1 MLNPLRAYRDQTPR
15 VAEDVFVADNA
26 VITGDVEIGAGSSIW
41 YGVVIRGDS
50 APIRIGVRSNVQD
63 GSIVHA
69 DEGSPVNIGN
79 DVTIGHRAIV
89 HGTTIGDGSLVGM
102 GAILLNGSVVEPG
115 AVVGAGALVPE
126 GATIEAG
133 TVVMGVPARPR
144 RTLSEADRARI
155 IEGSQHYVALAREYK
170 AAQDDTGSS

>member
-63 GSIVHA
+63 L
-69 DEGSPVNIGN
+69 
-79 DVTIGHRAIV
+79 
-89 HGTTIGDGSLVGM
+89 SL
-102 GAILLNGSVVEPG
+102 IH
-115 AVVGAGALVPE
+115 
-126 GATIEAG
+126 I
-133 TVVMGVPARPR
+133 
-144 RTLSEADRARI
+144 
-155 IEGSQHYVALAREYK
+155 
-170 AAQDDTGSS
+170 

>member
-1 MLNPLRAYRDQTPR
+1 MLNPLRAYRDQTPK
-15 VAEDVFVADNA
+15 VAGDVFVADNA

-69 DEGSPVNIGN
+69 DEGSPVNIGD

-102 GAILLNGSVVEPG
+102 GAILLNGS
-115 AVVGAGALVPE
+115 VVGAGALVPE